1 MSMSDGEQYE
11 KYRADYNLYGMNN
24 NQIVLAYINKKMPR
38 YVADF
43 VIKYRDY
50 LANRPPETASTPIV
64 SSIVDISTPTPT
76 PVTQPTVIET
86 VTNVL
91 QTIASI
97 VDKPAATQPT
107 VPETVQ
113 IIDIPTTQPTV
124 NTDYEYTEVFP
135 VKSNPYGFNEDTIAQ
150 IPEHPPIQNFIPQ
163 NFIPIQNP
171 SIKPEYLYIG
181 GFSALF
187 LFAILRR

>member
-1 MSMSDGEQYE
+1 
-11 KYRADYNLYGMNN
+11 
-24 NQIVLAYINKKMPR
+24 MPR

-50 LANRPPETASTPIV
+50 LANRPPPETAPTPIV
-64 SSIVDISTPTPT
+64 SSIVDISTPIPT

-124 NTDYEYTEVFP
+124 NIDDEYTKKFP